1 MNYTDNLLRK
11 PAGTGSSDTITKQ
24 LHKIPKNMKIILQ
37 QYENVEALIVTGE
50 PINTQIF
57 FQRD

>member
-1 MNYTDNLLRK
+1 MNYTDNLLGK
-11 PAGTGSSDTITKQ
+11 PAGTGSSDTVTKQ
-24 LHKIPKNMKIILQ
+24 LHKIPESIIFIPQ

>member
-1 MNYTDNLLRK
+1 MNYTDNSLGK
-11 PAGTGSSDTITKQ
+11 PARTGSSDTITKQ
-24 LHKIPKNMKIILQ
+24 LCKIPKSMKIMLQ
-37 QYENVEALIVTGE
+37 QYESVEALILTGE